1 MLNFQASK
9 SGTIYSIVYQGEAT
23 DMTSRQLRH
32 WLNPTIKTL
41 QIKQT

>member
-1 MLNFQASK
+1 MLMFQASK
-9 SGTIYSIVYQGEAT
+9 AGTVYSIIYQGEAT

-32 WLNPTIKTL
+32 WFHLTINTL